1 MMKASM
7 LESPRSHD
15 IDAENVSVVVAISD
29 RLNELKDAGSNGTQ
43 AAWKRHEAESG
54 VRYEADGSAV
64 VTTGPIPEIGDD
76 EYQTFAESIAGQIP
90 DGFRVRLAE
99 AKIDPAAWHRDN
111 DGEQA
116 VTRRIVRYRFI
127 IEPAPNN
134 VSVDDLL
141 ESIGRRRTTKSP
153 EVLPGAGVLAVAA
166 GDLQIGKPD
175 GDGTEGTIRRFL
187 ESHDESVKRY
197 KQLRKQG
204 KVDEVLLMW
213 AGDCIEGTVSQG
225 GNLISRL
232 DVTLTEAVRIYR
244 RLMLEQVKAF
254 AGIASKVTIAVVP
267 GNHDEAVRVGNQMAS
282 RYDDSW
288 AIEGASQVADAMKLA
303 GYENLEWVFPGI
315 DELDLC
321 IEVAGTTI
329 GLLHGHQT
337 RAKME
342 AWLGAA
348 AVQRRA
354 IGTADLVISG
364 HFHHLKIQQLGPTT
378 HIQVPALDG
387 GSVWWRHK
395 GGLDAP
401 PGMVTL
407 IVNNGWRSLEIL

>member
-1 MMKASM
+1 M
-7 LESPRSHD
+7 
-15 IDAENVSVVVAISD
+15 
-29 RLNELKDAGSNGTQ
+29 
-43 AAWKRHEAESG
+43 
-54 VRYEADGSAV
+54 
-64 VTTGPIPEIGDD
+64 
-76 EYQTFAESIAGQIP
+76 
-90 DGFRVRLAE
+90 
-99 AKIDPAAWHRDN
+99 
-111 DGEQA
+111 
-116 VTRRIVRYRFI
+116 RYRFI

-141 ESIGRRRTTKSP
+141 QAIGRRRTTKTP
-153 EVLPGAGVLAVAA
+153 DVLQGAGVLAVAA

-213 AGDCIEGTVSQG
+213 AGDCIEGTSSQG
-225 GNLISRL
+225 GNLIARL

-254 AGIASKVTIAVVP
+254 ASIASKVTVAVVP
-267 GNHDEAVRVGNQMAS
+267 GNHDEAVRIGNQMAT

-303 GYENLEWVFPGI
+303 GYDNLEWVFPGI

-321 IEVAGTTI
+321 IEIAGTTI

-387 GSVWWRHK
+387 GSVWWKHK

-401 PGMVTL
+401 PGIVTL
-407 IVNNGWRSLEIL
+407 IVNNGWRGLEIL

>member
-1 MMKASM
+1 
-7 LESPRSHD
+7 
-15 IDAENVSVVVAISD
+15 
-29 RLNELKDAGSNGTQ
+29 
-43 AAWKRHEAESG
+43 
-54 VRYEADGSAV
+54 
-64 VTTGPIPEIGDD
+64 
-76 EYQTFAESIAGQIP
+76 
-90 DGFRVRLAE
+90 
-99 AKIDPAAWHRDN
+99 
-111 DGEQA
+111 
-116 VTRRIVRYRFI
+116 
-127 IEPAPNN
+127 
-134 VSVDDLL
+134 
-141 ESIGRRRTTKSP
+141 
-153 EVLPGAGVLAVAA
+153 
-166 GDLQIGKPD
+166 
-175 GDGTEGTIRRFL
+175 
-187 ESHDESVKRY
+187 
-197 KQLRKQG
+197 
-204 KVDEVLLMW
+204 
-213 AGDCIEGTVSQG
+213 
-225 GNLISRL
+225 
-232 DVTLTEAVRIYR
+232 
-244 RLMLEQVKAF
+244 MLEQVKAF

-303 GYENLEWVFPGI
+303 GYDNLEWVFPGI